1 MKSFFSYPIKFFYQS
16 IENLGRFFL
25 LNFLAFK
32 SLSQLGENFTNFLN
46 QMIIIG
52 IKSIPIVIFTSLFS
66 GMVAGLQAAYQF
78 DIDTGFPVT
87 KEAIQYLG
95 SVVGT

>member
-1 MKSFFSYPIKFFYQS
+1 MKSFFNYPATIFYQS
-16 IENLGRFFL
+16 IESLGRFFL

-32 SLSQLGENFTNFLN
+32 ALYYWRENLSNILN
-46 QMIIIG
+46 QMIIIV

-78 DIDTGFPVT
+78 DVDTGFPVT
-87 KEAIQYLG
+87 KEAIQ
-95 SVVGT
+95 